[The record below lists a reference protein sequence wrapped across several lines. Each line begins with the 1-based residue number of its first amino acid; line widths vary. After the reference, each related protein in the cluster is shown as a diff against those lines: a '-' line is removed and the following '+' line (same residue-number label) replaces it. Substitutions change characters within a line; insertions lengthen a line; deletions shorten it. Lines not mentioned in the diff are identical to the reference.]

1 MDTLKLIW
9 GHRGHG
15 SSLAFPD
22 GCILW
27 LGRLAL
33 FEQFYGFLLGLGLR
47 FQLLFANKGEF
58 EF

>member
-9 GHRGHG
+9 SHRGHG

-27 LGRLAL
+27 LGWLAL
-33 FEQFYGFLLGLGLR
+33 FKHLLGLLLGLGLR
-47 FQLLFANKGEF
+47 FQLLFANKGEL